1 MTSKF
6 HKDVEGDGETGVHIR
21 YDDSQNPV
29 VIATFDGEKRVS
41 EWRAAL
47 QEVDEVEFAHG
58 YAKGKDEYTE
68 NESRPPINPGNH

>member
-1 MTSKF
+1 MMSKF

-21 YDDSQNPV
+21 YDDLHGTG

-41 EWRAAL
+41 KWRSAL

-58 YAKGKDEYTE
+58 YAKGKEQYE
-68 NESRPPINPGNH
+68 